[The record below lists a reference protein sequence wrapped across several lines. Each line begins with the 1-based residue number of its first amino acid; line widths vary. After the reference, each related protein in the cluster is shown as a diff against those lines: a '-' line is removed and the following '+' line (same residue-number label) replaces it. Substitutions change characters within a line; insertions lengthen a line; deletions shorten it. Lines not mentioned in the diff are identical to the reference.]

1 MDSSRSWATMAKRFG
16 KCEWRRDGPLPRAH
30 THLTSSRQAA
40 AGDQVHSF
48 LPGSCASCLE
58 EQRAHESP
66 CSGKQPSGNCE
77 CSPLLGGPPEQKWV
91 WVEAPPALA
100 GVCYF
105 PSPSLIGRCEVV
117 LGEFLKEIKKNPSSV
132 KFAEM
137 ANILVI
143 HCQTTGECEGPMA
156 TAISSESERALVGV

>member
-1 MDSSRSWATMAKRFG
+1 MG
-16 KCEWRRDGPLPRAH
+16 CCPVH
-30 THLTSSRQAA
+30 THTLHPADGQPQEIKFILFFLVHVLPALRSRELINPHA
-40 AGDQVHSF
+40 
-48 LPGSCASCLE
+48 LE
-58 EQRAHESP
+58 NSHPATVNAVPFSVAH
-66 CSGKQPSGNCE
+66 
-77 CSPLLGGPPEQKWV
+77 PEQKWV
-91 WVEAPPALA
+91 WVEVPPALA

-156 TAISSESERALVGV
+156 TAISSEAERALVGV

>member
-1 MDSSRSWATMAKRFG
+1 MNPHALENSHPATVNVVPFSV
-16 KCEWRRDGPLPRAH
+16 AH
-30 THLTSSRQAA
+30 
-40 AGDQVHSF
+40 
-48 LPGSCASCLE
+48 
-58 EQRAHESP
+58 
-66 CSGKQPSGNCE
+66 
-77 CSPLLGGPPEQKWV
+77 PEQKWV